1 MGTLFYL
8 GLIFIF
14 GALTEWLSPKI
25 HLSKVVGYMIMG
37 LILAPNTFALF
48 PESFVDNVDILIDLA
63 LSLIAV
69 LIGASLKG
77 TEMQGMAKK
86 IIVITFFQAFTT
98 FTVVA
103 VGIYLLAP
111 FVFPMCREPLVL
123 SLLLAGVAAATAPAA
138 TLAIIQELKAH
149 GRFTSILLGVVA
161 LDDALALMLFA
172 LALTLSEAIINTG
185 GLNFIT
191 LYDAF
196 FVIFFSMGMGIGSG
210 LIAIAIERL
219 FLYHKG
225 MQTIATLGMIFV
237 SYSLSS
243 YLNLEP
249 LLTALVMGAV
259 LTNVSK
265 SFDFVEKEIDNH
277 IVEIVFM
284 LFFMLSAMHLD
295 VATLW
300 TLPLA
305 IVSYVVLRLSG
316 KISGSYLGAKV
327 TKSDLGVQ
335 RYLGMALLPQAGIAV
350 GLVLSIQQHEGFEDF
365 ASLLLN
371 LVIATTIIH
380 EILGPFMTQYA
391 LKKAALEDEKKR
403 KNP

>member
-1 MGTLFYL
+1 MDTLFYM

-14 GALTEWLSPKI
+14 GALTQWLSPKI

-37 LILAPNTFALF
+37 LILAPHTFSLF
-48 PESFVDNVDILIDLA
+48 PESFVTDVHILIDLA

-69 LIGASLKG
+69 LIGASLKR
-77 TEMQGMAKK
+77 TQMQGMAKQ
-86 IIVITFFQAFTT
+86 IIVITFFQAFAT
-98 FTVVA
+98 FIVVT
-103 VGIYLLAP
+103 VGIYFLAP
-111 FVFPMCREPLVL
+111 FVFPTCMEPLVL

-138 TLAIIQELKAH
+138 TLAIIQELNARGK
-149 GRFTSILLGVVA
+149 FTTILLGVVA

-172 LALTLSEAIINTG
+172 LALTVSEAILSFG
-185 GLNFIT
+185 GLSFVA

-196 FVIFFSMGMGIGSG
+196 FVIVFSVGLGIGSG
-210 LIAIAIERL
+210 LIATAIVRV

-237 SYSLSS
+237 AYSLSS
-243 YLNLEP
+243 NLKLEP
-249 LLTALVMGAV
+249 LLTALVMGTV
-259 LTNVSK
+259 LTNWSK
-265 SFDFVEKEIDNH
+265 SFHFVEDEIDNH

-295 VATLW
+295 IGTLW

-305 IVSYVVLRLSG
+305 VITYVLLRLSG

-327 TKSDLGVQ
+327 TKSDVSVQ

-350 GLVLSIQQHEGFEDF
+350 GLVLSIQQHEGFEAF

-380 EILGPFMTQYA
+380 EIVGPVMTQYA
-391 LKKAALEDEKKR
+391 LKKAMLEEDKLKG
-403 KNP
+403 KG